1 MDRQENWVAL
11 GENQEANVDSTAL
24 RNLTMNRKKPMEQLL
39 EVMPQSEGRAQKRDP
54 LDRAD
59 NAYGWEVSSQL
70 FYKFLDNFHLTASSM
85 DCQLIEFPAVLEASV
100 ARDTLALTS
109 FDDLL

>member
-1 MDRQENWVAL
+1 MAV

-24 RNLTMNRKKPMEQLL
+24 RNLMMNRKKPMEQLL

-59 NAYGWEVSSQL
+59 NAHGWEVRSQL
-70 FYKFLDNFHLTASSM
+70 FYKILDNFHLTASSM

-100 ARDTLALTS
+100 AT
-109 FDDLL
+109 